1 MPGWS
6 GLNPINTHTKWCLG
20 NGEWTMELVWRPE
33 DFESPICF
41 VWLTKQRRN
50 NYSVAESCTAV
61 NSHASPDAGLQLP
74 SPDLLVCRPHSNG
87 QWRVVC
93 ENGN

>member
-1 MPGWS
+1 MRPDWTYTRS
-6 GLNPINTHTKWCLG
+6 MLIVDRQ
-20 NGEWTMELVWRPE
+20 WTMELVWRPE

-61 NSHASPDAGLQLP
+61 NSHHLLTLVRNLLP
-74 SPDLLVCRPHSNG
+74 GMLVCRPHSNG
-87 QWRVVC
+87 QWREVC
-93 ENGN
+93 GNGN